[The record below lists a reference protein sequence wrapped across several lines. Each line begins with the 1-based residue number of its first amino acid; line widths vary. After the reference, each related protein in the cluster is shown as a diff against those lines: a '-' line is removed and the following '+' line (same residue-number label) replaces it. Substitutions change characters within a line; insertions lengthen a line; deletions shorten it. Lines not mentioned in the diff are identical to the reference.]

1 MSNVNFKINKKLE
14 ILVDEKYFNSNV
26 QDVTDDYI
34 AISIPTNAGE
44 YLPLSKGAMLDV
56 IYYEEDNIY
65 KFASTI
71 IGRKFENIPILLLAK
86 PKEIKK
92 IQRRKYVRVPLIKT
106 AKYINLKNDSK
117 SNLSTINESKYLKA
131 VLVDLSGG
139 GMRVKVSEQIKAND
153 FLLVSL
159 TVNKEDVLIVGQTK
173 RIVKDDDGRFICG
186 LSFESLDNETREQ
199 IIKYIFQLMRDQM
212 KKI

>member
-1 MSNVNFKINKKLE
+1 MIKVDFKLNKKLE

-44 YLPLSKGAMLDV
+44 YLPLSKGAIIDV
-56 IYYEEDNIY
+56 IYYEEENIY
-65 KFASTI
+65 KFASSI

-86 PKEIKK
+86 PVEIKK
-92 IQRRKYVRVPLIKT
+92 IQRRKYVRVPLIKA
-106 AKYINLKNDSK
+106 AKYINFKNEPK
-117 SNLSTINESKYLKA
+117 VNHSTIDNSKYLKT
-131 VLVDLSGG
+131 VVVDLSGG
-139 GMRVKVSEQIKAND
+139 GMKVKVSEEVSPND

-159 TVNKEDVLIVGQTK
+159 TVNEEEILIVGKTK
-173 RIVKDDDGRFICG
+173 RITKEDDGRFICG
-186 LSFESLDNETREQ
+186 LSFESLDNATREQ
-199 IIKYIFQLMRDQM
+199 LIRYIFQLMRNQM

>member
-1 MSNVNFKINKKLE
+1 MIKVDFKLNKKLE

-26 QDVTDDYI
+26 QDVTKDYI

-44 YLPLSKGAMLDV
+44 YLPLSKGAMIEV
-56 IYYEEDNIY
+56 IYYEEENIY
-65 KFASTI
+65 KFESTI

-92 IQRRKYVRVPLIKT
+92 IQRRKYVRVPLIQT
-106 AKYINLKNDSK
+106 AKYINFKNDPK
-117 SNLSTINESKYLKA
+117 TNLSKIDAKKYLKA

-139 GMRVKVSEQIKAND
+139 GMRVKVSEEIKSND

-159 TVNKEDVLIVGQTK
+159 TVNEEDVLIVGQTK

-186 LSFESLDNETREQ
+186 LSFESLDNGTREQ
-199 IIKYIFQLMRDQM
+199 LIRYIFQLMRNQM